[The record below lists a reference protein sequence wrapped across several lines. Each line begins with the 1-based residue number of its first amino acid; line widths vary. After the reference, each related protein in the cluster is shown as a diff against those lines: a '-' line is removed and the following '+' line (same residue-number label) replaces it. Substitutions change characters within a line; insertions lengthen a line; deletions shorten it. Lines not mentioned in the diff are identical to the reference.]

1 VTAPAPH
8 EQRWA
13 RPGAGREPA
22 AAALLGWLADPAAPA
37 LCLVTGGPGSGK
49 SALLGWQAGHGT
61 RPGTVPERRV
71 HAFAPL
77 TGLGVRPGPGTT
89 FSPSAGRL
97 GV

>member
-1 VTAPAPH
+1 MTAPAPH

-22 AAALLGWLADPAAPA
+22 AA
-37 LCLVTGGPGSGK
+37 
-49 SALLGWQAGHGT
+49 ALLGWQAGHGT